1 MSRKDIFLI
10 FKYLKKQKVM
20 KKVIVLLLI
29 GIGFVSMDSSNVTID
44 LATSFLGGAGIG
56 FAVLEA
62 RLLGRKE
69 GQEL

>member
-1 MSRKDIFLI
+1 
-10 FKYLKKQKVM
+10 M